1 MDGILGEGFAGEEE
15 VAEWVKHIIA
25 EHHNG
30 VSIGRRKMS
39 DWEKLPPYEGRV
51 HQGCLICPIP
61 PRKAKMNKRVA
72 VGFGFAGI
80 TKDEEVIYS
89 EPHDA
94 SWEELPTLMKF
105 ENMARKDPDHDWR
118 LILDGPLHGEEY
130 QRQGR
135 NLWIMVSSNMGFA

>member
-1 MDGILGEGFAGEEE
+1 
-15 VAEWVKHIIA
+15 
-25 EHHNG
+25 
-30 VSIGRRKMS
+30 
-39 DWEKLPPYEGRV
+39 
-51 HQGCLICPIP
+51 
-61 PRKAKMNKRVA
+61 MNKRVA